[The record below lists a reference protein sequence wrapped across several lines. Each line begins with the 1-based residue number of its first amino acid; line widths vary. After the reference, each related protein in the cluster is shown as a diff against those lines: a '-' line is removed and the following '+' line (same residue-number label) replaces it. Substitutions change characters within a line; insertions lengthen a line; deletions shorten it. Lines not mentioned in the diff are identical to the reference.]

1 MGYQNLLCTNIKN
14 LRLSKNM
21 TQAKFAE
28 TIGLSVEAVRNIEHQ
43 KYTPSANTIDVIC
56 SKFGLSPIDLLVGEL
71 SDEQSAIISI
81 INDKLKDCDIKEL
94 NSISAMI
101 DIIRLTYK
109 H

>member
-1 MGYQNLLCTNIKN
+1 
-14 LRLSKNM
+14 
-21 TQAKFAE
+21 
-28 TIGLSVEAVRNIEHQ
+28 
-43 KYTPSANTIDVIC
+43 VIC